1 MDRKGSHEE
10 DLENMREIGYI
21 SIKINWMCT
30 QMNMIY
36 IADTMADYVAVF
48 VVREP
53 TWQRLWH
60 VLLSVIGPKIS
71 N

>member
-10 DLENMREIGYI
+10 DLENMREIGYN

-36 IADTMADYVAVF
+36 IADTMEDYVAVS

-53 TWQRLWH
+53 TWLRLWH